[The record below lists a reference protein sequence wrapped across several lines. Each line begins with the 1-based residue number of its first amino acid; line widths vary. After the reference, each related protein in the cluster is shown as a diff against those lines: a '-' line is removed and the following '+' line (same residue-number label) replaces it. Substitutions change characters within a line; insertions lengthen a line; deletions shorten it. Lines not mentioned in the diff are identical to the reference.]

1 MLGVKNKDSELTS
14 FRCLHISYLVPVFFL
29 LTLNMLIPTRNV
41 LKLLNVRLILGR
53 CLCFLKGLM
62 AQNPKTNRILYSGK
76 VSLCSLYRCKSLL
89 IKTFSWCHIVLHI
102 IIPMPFILKG
112 PINFSRKSRDFNFIW
127 TSVIVI
133 DIVLV
138 L

>member
-29 LTLNMLIPTRNV
+29 LTLNMLIPTWNV

-62 AQNPKTNRILYSGK
+62 AQNPKKNRILYSGK

-102 IIPMPFILKG
+102 IISFWKDLLTSAGKVGILILSG
-112 PINFSRKSRDFNFIW
+112 LRSLW
-127 TSVIVI
+127 LTSFWFCN
-133 DIVLV
+133 L
-138 L
+138 